1 MSERVS
7 KYTITRKIIFNFA
20 IIKFCLNR
28 LVIFFSFPSTM
39 SRPGV
44 QRKCV
49 RPVLWAQDATHRAA
63 CVEERVLFPRL

>member
-1 MSERVS
+1 M
-7 KYTITRKIIFNFA
+7 
-20 IIKFCLNR
+20 

-49 RPVLWAQDATHRAA
+49 RPVLWAQDAFDGAPRK
-63 CVEERVLFPRL
+63 EKRVVLSRLQVSNINFKCTYYPHIVFY